1 MKRFGILLALA
12 SFIFCQTLS
21 AAEKTAP
28 PNTKPAGARAE
39 EKSVPARIRRG
50 KIANA
55 KTIAKFLVLRVET
68 RMEGGKQKF
77 TATASIHTGGPTG
90 ESAAVDRLLVRVT
103 QPANASGSTSR
114 ANKATATGSVDAAGG
129 KFKTVVADALM
140 LTEGLEDTKVAV
152 TVPGDR

>member
-1 MKRFGILLALA
+1 MKRFGILLAL
-12 SFIFCQTLS
+12 SSLLLCQTS
-21 AAEKTAP
+21 SAEKTAP
-28 PNTKPAGARAE
+28 PNIKPPGVRAE

-77 TATASIHTGGPTG
+77 TAIASVHTGSPTG
-90 ESAAVDRLLVRVT
+90 EAATVDRLLVRIT
-103 QPANASGSTSR
+103 QPANASGSTSK
-114 ANKATATGSVDAAGG
+114 ASKATATGSADGAGG

-140 LTEGLEDTKVAV
+140 LTEGLEDTKIAV